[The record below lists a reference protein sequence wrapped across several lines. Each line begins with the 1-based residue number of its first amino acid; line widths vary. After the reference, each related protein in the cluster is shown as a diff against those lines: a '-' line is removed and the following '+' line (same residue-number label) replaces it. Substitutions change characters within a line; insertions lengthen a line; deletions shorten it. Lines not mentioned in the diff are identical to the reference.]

1 MYITLDIMQKR
12 GAWQEALDFFAKHFP
27 DGVEMMDV
35 IEMRHIPVNFL
46 HWGYQHL
53 DPNEEE
59 VKAYWKRID
68 VANSEGVHES
78 THIHNSTIVSSS
90 KQVDNSEEVYKSEN
104 VSNSTYIVSSEFVDN
119 SENVGMSEFVDNSE
133 NVLNSKNV
141 DNSDEV
147 CGSNYVIGSH
157 GVFKSNN
164 IVNSNI
170 IWWSNNL
177 TDCSFC
183 SQCADLKNALFCQ
196 GLKEGKYLLFNK
208 PIDQVRYEMIAKQFK
223 KYMPSI
229 KLTNDW
235 KHYFGELPHIN
246 YDLRKHI
253 QKIPAKF
260 WDWVKTLPGYDASI
274 IYSLTFDPQF
284 LN

>member
-1 MYITLDIMQKR
+1 MYITLDLMQKR
-12 GAWQEALDFFAKHFP
+12 GACQEALDFFAKHFP
-27 DGVEMMDV
+27 NGIEMMDA
-35 IEMRHIPVNFL
+35 IEMRHIPVHFL

-53 DPNEEE
+53 DPNKEEE
-59 VKAYWKRID
+59 KAYWKRIE
-68 VANSEGVHES
+68 VTNSEGVHES
-78 THIHNSTIVSSS
+78 FCVNNSTIVSSS

-104 VSNSTYIVSSEFVDN
+104 ISNSTYIVSSEFVDN
-119 SENVGMSEFVDNSE
+119 SEDVGMSEFVDNSE

-147 CGSNYVIGSH
+147 CASNYVIGSH
-157 GVFKSNN
+157 GVFKSDN

-183 SQCADLKNALFCQ
+183 SHCADLKNALFCQ
-196 GLKEGKYLLFNK
+196 GLKEGEYLLFNK

-235 KHYFGELPHIN
+235 KRYFGELPHIN